1 MSMELRHKSVSLLL
15 LDYNTV
21 KRVQDEK
28 EARFSVDFCNHTVY
42 ITGSVIYTVVLVFF

>member
-28 EARFSVDFCNHTVY
+28 APRFSVDFCNHTVY
-42 ITGSVIYTVVLVFF
+42 VTGSVIYTVVLVFF